1 MTEKKISANLVWK
14 KWGLWLCS
22 LVFISACGSSNSVTY
37 YTPETANLKQPK
49 NIILMIGDGMGLT
62 QVSAALYSNKRPL
75 NLERF
80 QHIGFH
86 KSYAAGEL
94 ITDSAAGATAFACG
108 IKTYN
113 GAIGV
118 NVDSIPQRNIIE
130 EAEEKGL
137 ATGLVATAFIVHAT
151 PAAFFAHQ
159 PIRVFHENIAAD
171 LLKLDIDLLIG
182 GGKKY
187 FDRRETDDRNLY
199 KELRQKGYVVS
210 DFLTKELQQLSFKP
224 THKIIHFTADRHPV
238 PVTAGRNYLPFASRV
253 APKFLKGMG
262 GENGFFLMI
271 EGSQIDWA
279 GHGNEGDL
287 MIAETLDFDRAIG
300 EVLNFA
306 EADGNTLVIV
316 TADHET
322 GGMAINPGSKF
333 GNLKTAFTTNGHT
346 ASLVPV
352 YAFGP
357 GAEEFKGIYENTAIY
372 HKMRKLLNFDNR
384 AAVSQVN
391 AGQ

>member
-1 MTEKKISANLVWK
+1 MAEKKISPDLVWK
-14 KWGLWLCS
+14 KWGLWLCIS
-22 LVFISACGSSNSVTY
+22 LFISACGSSNSIKY
-37 YTPETANLKQPK
+37 PDPEISSSKTPR

-62 QVSAALYSNKRPL
+62 QVSTALYSTKRSM

-113 GAIGV
+113 GAIGM
-118 NVDSIPQRNIIE
+118 NIDSIPQRNIIE

-159 PIRVFHENIAAD
+159 PIRVMHEQIAAD
-171 LLKLDIDLLIG
+171 LLKIDIDLIIG

-187 FDRRETDDRNLY
+187 FDQRESDNRNLY
-199 KELRQKGYVVS
+199 QELQQKGYIVS
-210 DFLTKELQQLSFKP
+210 DYLTRELQQLSYKP
-224 THKIIHFTADRHPV
+224 SNNLVHFTADRHPV
-238 PVTAGRNYLPFASRV
+238 PVTAGRNYLPYASRM
-253 APKFLKGMG
+253 APRFLKGRAE
-262 GENGFFLMI
+262 ENGFFLMI

-279 GHGNEGDL
+279 GHGNQADL
-287 MIAETLDFDRAIG
+287 MVAETLDFDRAIG

-322 GGMAINPGSKF
+322 GGLAINPGSQVGK
-333 GNLKTAFTTNGHT
+333 LKTAFTTNGHT

-352 YAFGP
+352 YAYGP
-357 GAEEFKGIYENTAIY
+357 GAEDFKGIYENSAIY

-384 AAVSQVN
+384 PAITQANTDQ
-391 AGQ
+391 